1 MEAPVILFEEIQSS
15 GRIKNKW
22 FNGIIAL
29 IFGIVLLF
37 NYFSGKQMPVFTG
50 FLWGGFIVFIF
61 LQILASSSFQL
72 ITQIREDG
80 IYVRFPPYQS
90 RYTKFAWE
98 DIEEIHVRKFNPGM
112 EYGYGVRL
120 SPHGRGYTL
129 PGDTGIYI
137 ILKDQS
143 PVMISTAMPE
153 QVIDVL
159 RKIGRI
165 K

>member
-1 MEAPVILFEEIQSS
+1 MENPVILFEEVQSS
-15 GRIKNKW
+15 GRSKNKW
-22 FNGIIAL
+22 FNGIIAV

-37 NYFSGKQMPVFTG
+37 NHFSGKEMPVFTG
-50 FLWGGFIVFIF
+50 FLWGGFVVFIF
-61 LQILASSSFQL
+61 LQILASTSFQL

-90 RYTKFAWE
+90 RFTRLEWNE
-98 DIEEIHVRKFNPGM
+98 IEEIHVRKFNPGT

-120 SPHGRGYTL
+120 GPNGRGYTI

-137 ILKDQS
+137 VMKNQPS
-143 PVMISTAMPE
+143 VMISTGMPE